1 MLSMVTYRSG
11 SYVRSGT
18 DLVERECAHCE
29 WEGVANSYGD
39 LITKYQQHLRE
50 DHPKAWLRG

>member
-1 MLSMVTYRSG
+1 MVTYRSG